1 MNPNVNIVDFMQKE
15 DQNVKSPFRNMNELV
30 DMEDTEDR
38 GVEIISIAL
47 DLGNGQQAQFKIH
60 ENDFPDKIA
69 RDVCEK

>member
-1 MNPNVNIVDFMQKE
+1 MNPNVNIVDFMNKE
-15 DQNVKSPFRNMNELV
+15 DQHMKSPFRNL
-30 DMEDTEDR
+30 DDHIDQDQEDR
-38 GVEIISIAL
+38 GVEIIAIAL